1 MRLALLA
8 ALALACNAGDGS
20 GAAMDA
26 STGELAPETFWLPL
40 ACGATTRVGQ
50 GNDNPFSH
58 HDELRYAFD
67 LLLVRGSPVHAMADG
82 IVTHVKNDVR
92 PGDPCRDG
100 GDEHCRDHANLVV
113 LRHDDGTSTLYKHLD
128 DALATVGNRLA
139 RGALLGR
146 SGTTGWSTTPHLHV
160 MRMGPC
166 AEIECP
172 SIALA
177 FVDVPGD
184 GVPVTGQDLTS
195 MNCPE

>member
-8 ALALACNAGDGS
+8 ALALACNATDEPGDTI
-20 GAAMDA
+20 AD
-26 STGELAPETFWLPL
+26 STGELAPEAFWLPL
-40 ACGATTRVGQ
+40 ACGATSRVGQ

-58 HDELRYAFD
+58 HDELRFAFD

-100 GDEHCRDHANLVV
+100 GDERCRDHANLVV
-113 LRHDDGTSTLYKHLD
+113 LLHDDGTSTLYKHLD

-160 MRMGPC
+160 MRMDPC
-166 AEIECP
+166 AAIECP

-184 GVPVTGQDLTS
+184 GVPVTGQDLKS